1 MTTKE
6 EVLRLAE
13 AAGLNTDEDCAYL
26 RYNYAAYVNVTQQ
39 ITKLIELAK
48 AKGASEERTL
58 SYEREREI
66 VRLACL
72 SAADQAREHQ
82 KEIEAIRNIERKE

>member
-6 EVLRLAE
+6 EVMILAAE
-13 AAGLNTDEDCAYL
+13 AGLETYINGDIFVKDKRNSPIQEI
-26 RYNYAAYVNVTQQ
+26 

-48 AKGASEERTL
+48 AQGAAEERTL
-58 SYEREREI
+58 SYEREKEI

-72 SAADQAREHQ
+72 AAADQAREHQ
-82 KEIEAIRNIERKE
+82 QEIEAIRNRERK